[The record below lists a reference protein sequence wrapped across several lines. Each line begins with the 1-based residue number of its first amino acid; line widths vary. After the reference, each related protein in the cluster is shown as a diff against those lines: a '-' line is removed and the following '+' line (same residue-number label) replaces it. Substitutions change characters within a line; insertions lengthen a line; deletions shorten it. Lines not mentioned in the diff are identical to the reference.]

1 MSTSA
6 ATPEAAPDDAPVV
19 AFKAVGKRFAGSPH
33 NDGWVLRGVDLALP
47 TERTTAIVGPSG
59 CGKTTL
65 MQLVNAVYRPDEGSV
80 RVLGEPVP
88 TSSVETFRRRI
99 GYSVQGAGLFPHL
112 TIAENANLP
121 ARIARWDAAATTARR
136 QELFALAGLPDG
148 LEDRYPHQLSGGQQ
162 QRVGLCRALMLR
174 PPLLLLD
181 EPFSAIDPVTRA
193 DIYHQFERLRE
204 HERTSILLV
213 THDMR
218 EALRLAHYL
227 VVMGDGGIVQAGDT
241 DAVAAAPASDFVRT
255 MLAVA
260 A

>member
-1 MSTSA
+1 MSTSSA
-6 ATPEAAPDDAPVV
+6 DPDEAPVV
-19 AFKAVGKRFAGSPH
+19 AFKAVGKRFAGNPE

-80 RVLGEPVP
+80 RVLGEAVP
-88 TSSVETFRRRI
+88 TTGVELFRRRI
-99 GYSVQGAGLFPHL
+99 GYAVQGAGLFPHL
-112 TIAENANLP
+112 TIAENADLP
-121 ARIARWDAAATTARR
+121 ARIARWDPAATTARR
-136 QELFALAGLPDG
+136 QELFALAGLPEG
-148 LEDRYPHQLSGGQQ
+148 LEDRYPHQLSGGQR

-193 DIYHQFERLRE
+193 EIYQQFERLRE

-218 EALRLAHYL
+218 EALRLADYL
-227 VVMGDGGIVQAGDT
+227 VVMGDGGIVQADAT

-255 MLAVA
+255 MLAIA